1 MPSATLSSA
10 ARRLGDAL
18 RQAAWSQWAAVGM
31 PAAGARPARGMVDPE
46 ALVLASVWLRET
58 EPRLGR
64 LLGLWAG
71 AGARLLST
79 QRMRNLAR
87 EFPADRAAGVA
98 GFAHLALTRGK
109 DARWRPLAHVS
120 AEATR
125 TEWKGEPVAVASS
138 EAPAAL
144 MLRLRLGVGVG
155 IKADV
160 LSFLA
165 GRAGSAETVQAVA
178 RAVGYEAR
186 AVRRAV
192 EELAAAGFLQPRA
205 TAPATWYLPA
215 ERWEWTWGG
224 GEPPRWCFWHQIY
237 ALGAALD
244 GSVVRGVA
252 EPSPYLQSSIA
263 RDIVGR
269 HRLAFDLNGIPLAAP
284 AGHPGEAYLDAFQ
297 GDIERLAERV
307 ERNFI

>member
-10 ARRLGDAL
+10 ASRLGEAL
-18 RQAAWSQWAAVGM
+18 LRAAWSQWAAVGM
-31 PAAGARPARGMVDPE
+31 PAAGVRAARGMVDPE
-46 ALVLASVWLRET
+46 ALVLASTWLRET

-87 EFPADRAAGVA
+87 DLPADLAAGLA

-109 DARWRPLAHVS
+109 DARWRALARAP
-120 AEATR
+120 AEYAGE
-125 TEWKGEPVAVASS
+125 EWKREPEAMASS

-144 MLRLRLGVGVG
+144 MLRLRLGLGVG

-160 LSFLA
+160 LAFLA
-165 GRAGSAETVQAVA
+165 GRAGSAETVQATA
-178 RAVGYEAR
+178 RAVSYDPR

-192 EELAAAGFLQPRA
+192 EELAAAGFIQSRA
-205 TAPATWYLPA
+205 TAPAAWYVPS
-215 ERWEWTWGG
+215 ERWEWAWGG
-224 GEPPRWCFWHQIY
+224 GDPPRWCFWHQIY

-244 GSVVRGVA
+244 RSIGQSVV
-252 EPSPYLQSSIA
+252 EPSAYLQSSLA
-263 RDIVGR
+263 RDIIGR
-269 HRLAFDLNGIPLAAP
+269 HRLAFDLNGIPLTSP
-284 AGHPGEAYLDAFQ
+284 AGHPGEAFLDAFQ
-297 GDIERLAERV
+297 GDVERLADRV